1 MKKIY
6 LFAVALSIGLSTQ
19 AQQKIAGK
27 PVVKIAPNLSHYF
40 SAAGTEIVNDTLSP
54 TLLAGCTVGPQLL
67 SSSNGGFVAGS
78 NGYGDLEKAQRIAT
92 NTLGNIHSVLV
103 AFGAKRI
110 VGTADDYNVIIYN
123 VNAAN
128 GSPSGTGVATSASVS
143 SSNIDT
149 SGQFTKFTFTTPVN
163 YSGPFFASV
172 VVGGSNINDTVG
184 ILHTGGNCGGGSAW
198 EKWDTGQWYA
208 FNDPQAWGTQVDV
221 VLYILAE
228 VERTGTIGLDNDF
241 LLTKNTVKVFPNP
254 ASDIVTVSYS
264 LAQNSRAQFSIHD
277 LTGKTVHSEELVAV
291 YQGANAK
298 NIRIGHLPAGV
309 YTYTLRTATES
320 VSGKLVVR

>member
-6 LFAVALSIGLSTQ
+6 LLAVAFSLGLSTQ

-27 PVVKIAPNLSHYF
+27 TIVKVAPDLAHHF
-40 SAAGTEIVNDTLSP
+40 SATGAENVNDTLSP
-54 TLLAGCTVGPQLL
+54 TLLAGCSVGPQLL
-67 SSSNGGFVAGS
+67 ASSNGGFVAGT

-92 NTLGNIHSVLV
+92 NTLGKIHSVLV
-103 AFGAKRI
+103 AFGAKKI
-110 VGTADDYNVIIYN
+110 VGTADNFNAIIYN

-128 GSPSGTGVATSASVS
+128 GSPSGTGVATSANVS
-143 SSNIDT
+143 ADNIDT
-149 SGQFTKFTFTTPVN
+149 SGQFTKFTFATPVN
-163 YSGPFFASV
+163 YSGPFFVSV
-172 VVGGSNINDTVG
+172 EVGGGNKNDTVG
-184 ILHTGGNCGGGSAW
+184 IFHTGGNCGGGSAW
-198 EKWDTGQWYA
+198 EKWDTGQWFA
-208 FNDPQAWGTQVDV
+208 FNDPNAWGAQVDV

-228 VERTGTIGLDNDF
+228 VEKTGNIGLDNDF
-241 LLTKNTVKVFPNP
+241 LLTRNSAKVFPNP

-264 LAQNSRAQFSIHD
+264 LAQNSKAQFSIHD

-320 VSGKLVVR
+320 VSGKLVIR